1 MKPWLFMLFLIVP
14 LAVAFDYQV
23 GEVKEVYF
31 YCVNASDG
39 KPLGTAASLKVRN
52 DTGVYYEVAALHNEE
67 IGVFKHNI
75 SNLTRGHCY
84 SFMLNCTSAGT
95 FNLEWGTVCT
105 ETNMTSSGV
114 SNFASV
120 GGLVFSSGLFLYLS
134 QFFVHIPILT
144 LSMIMLSEVFLAG
157 ALYFGL
163 KWAELVQASAAVL
176 GTMNFVFWMFV
187 IILSLSA
194 VGFFWYAVVTTV
206 VPLFTPKAAGLKRR
220 TLK

>member
-1 MKPWLFMLFLIVP
+1 MKAWLFMLLLIIP

-23 GEVKEVYF
+23 GETKEVYF

-39 KPLGTAASLKVRN
+39 RPLGTTASLKVRN
-52 DTGVYYEVAALHNEE
+52 DTGVYYQVASLHNEE

-75 SNLTRGHCY
+75 TNLTRDHCY
-84 SFMLNCTSAGT
+84 SFLLNCTTAGS
-95 FNLEWGTVCT
+95 FNIEWGTVCT
-105 ETNMTSSGV
+105 ETNVTSSGV

-134 QFFVHIPILT
+134 QYFLHIPILT

-163 KWAELVQASAAVL
+163 KWAEAVQAGLAVL
-176 GTMNFVFWMFV
+176 GIMNFIFYMFV
-187 IILSLSA
+187 IILSLSL
-194 VGFFWYAVVTTV
+194 VGFFWYAVVSTI
-206 VPLFTPKAAGLKRR
+206 VPLFKVQAKGLKRR